1 MSDLFTQQIVDEVLH
16 QMEPIRAQMQ
26 ARRARGVPL
35 DRSEHAALVGAYV
48 DTMRSRGWFDTVGQ
62 RELETVLEILVL
74 CDADGRLE
82 LDVESNVTG
91 SVWSVPGWG
100 VSETDPVAVGRGL
113 AEDEADLLDDAR
125 DQGELTGWE

>member
-1 MSDLFTQQIVDEVLH
+1 MSDLFAREIVDELLH
-16 QMEPIRAQMQ
+16 QREPMRAPMQ
-26 ARRARGVPL
+26 ARRAHGVPL

-62 RELETVLEILVL
+62 RELETVLEILAR
-74 CDADGRLE
+74 CGADGRLE

-91 SVWSVPGWG
+91 SAWSVPGWG
-100 VSETDPVAVGRGL
+100 VAETDPVAVGRGL